1 MEKITSKN
9 SIRSNRK
16 VLTGQ
21 EEKKT
26 ESKIKPK
33 QRFSHSTPKNAISLS
48 KKVLD
53 SPTSNDDEIKK
64 KQKKKKK
71 QKIIKKMY
79 RKKIQKKIKK
89 KKKRKKKK
97 KIRLKILIKI
107 IKKKAVKNG
116 EII

>member
-33 QRFSHSTPKNAISLS
+33 QRFSH
-48 KKVLD
+48 
-53 SPTSNDDEIKK
+53 
-64 KQKKKKK
+64 Q
-71 QKIIKKMY
+71 
-79 RKKIQKKIKK
+79 
-89 KKKRKKKK
+89 
-97 KIRLKILIKI
+97 LIMTL
-107 IKKKAVKNG
+107 
-116 EII
+116 